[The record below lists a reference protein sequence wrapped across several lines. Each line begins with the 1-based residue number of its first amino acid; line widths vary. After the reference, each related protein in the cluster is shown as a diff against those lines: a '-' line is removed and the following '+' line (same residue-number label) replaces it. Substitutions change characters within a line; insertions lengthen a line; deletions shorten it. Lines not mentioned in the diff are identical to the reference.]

1 MLEKNKKMCYN
12 NRTSKRLWAFCALF
26 PKAWELCDFR
36 FKINSGVELRKGNGG
51 FQVKKFSYIA
61 TDAGG
66 KSFRGQE
73 MAEDFKDLQTKLRE
87 RNLYVTS
94 YRDLGMNSIEVK
106 YKFKTK
112 EVSFIARQLA
122 SMTSAGLSLVRAL
135 FILQDQQ
142 ENKRAKAVLL
152 EIYEEVQKGTSF
164 SDVLKMKPGVFPE
177 MFVSLVA
184 AGEASGTLDQMLT
197 RLSDH
202 FANANKTANKAK
214 SAMVY
219 PMVLLVLLLAV
230 IILLFTKVL
239 PMFSDLGNPEDY
251 SVLTKAL
258 LAFSDSLIN
267 QWYVYIIVIVGI
279 VVLFFI
285 LLRTPATRL
294 KMDELL
300 LKLPKVGKLVST
312 MYTGRFARNMAD
324 LYGAGLQMGEC
335 FEKSIAAVNNTYVQ
349 KRFEEVVSDIKLGE
363 SMSKSIE
370 KTGIFEGMFTSIIY
384 VGEESGTLDTIL
396 NKAADY
402 YDEEADAAVTK
413 LVSLMEPLMII
424 IMGIAIGLFLAGM
437 FPLLYGGMLS
447 AGKT

>member
-1 MLEKNKKMCYN
+1 M
-12 NRTSKRLWAFCALF
+12 
-26 PKAWELCDFR
+26 
-36 FKINSGVELRKGNGG
+36 
-51 FQVKKFSYIA
+51 KKFSYVA

-66 KSFRGQE
+66 KTFRGQE

-87 RNLYVTS
+87 RNMYVTS
-94 YRDLGMNSIEVK
+94 YRDLGMGSVDVK

-112 EVSFIARQLA
+112 EVSFISRQLA

-142 ENKRAKAVLL
+142 ENKKAKAVLL

-219 PMVLLVLLLAV
+219 PIVLLVLLLAV
-230 IILLFTKVL
+230 IILLFTQVL
-239 PMFSDLGNPEDY
+239 PMFADLGNPEDY
-251 SVLTKAL
+251 SVLTTAL

-267 QWYVYIIVIVGI
+267 QWYIYIVVIVGI
-279 VVLFFI
+279 VVVMFI
-285 LLRTPATRL
+285 LLRTPSTRL

-300 LKLPKVGKLVST
+300 LKMPKIGKLIAT
-312 MYTGRFARNMAD
+312 MYTGRFARNMSD
-324 LYGAGLQMGEC
+324 LYGAGLQMVEC
-335 FEKSIAAVNNTYVQ
+335 IEKSIAAVNNSYVQ

-363 SMSKSIE
+363 SMSKAIE
-370 KTGIFEGMFTSIIY
+370 KTGVFEGMFTSIIY

-396 NKAADY
+396 TKAADY

-447 AGKT
+447 AGNQ